1 MPLAAF
7 SVPTIL
13 MKLESH
19 GGIAIFVCVL
29 ALYGIVVTLKE
40 KWRVHKSKTWPT
52 ATGAISNVKQ
62 EKVDGGVN
70 GVDYHKVSF
79 RYTYQTNRGQT
90 NRGQTKQG
98 QAQQGQMR
106 QPEHTGSYSF
116 NCISEAQANGAV
128 AGLVDKTV
136 SVHYQPGNE
145 AKSVLWEDEV
155 WNVWFDAYWQS
166 NEGNAPS
173 QA

>member
-155 WNVWFDAYWQS
+155 WNIWFDRYWQC
-166 NEGNAPS
+166 NEGDAPS

>member
-90 NRGQTKQG
+90 KQG

-155 WNVWFDAYWQS
+155 WNIWFDRYWQC
-166 NEGNAPS
+166 NEGDAPS

>member
-90 NRGQTKQG
+90 KQG

-106 QPEHTGSYSF
+106 QPEHAGSYSF

-155 WNVWFDAYWQS
+155 WNIWFDRYWQC
-166 NEGNAPS
+166 NEGDAPS